1 MSVSKTI
8 TTISLAGL
16 LAAGGTTAAFADETP
31 APAAETPA
39 AATDTATATPEPSP
53 APATEENNTPAPEQP
68 NNPAPPT
75 KEQNTENGVSTID
88 IKNGVGTSSVGAE
101 FKVEFNSGDNPNV
114 TITNISQAHSKYT
127 WLAQMDVIP
136 EGYNLGAPSQGEIAS
151 GQALIDAKVVTPQM
165 VHPDGLYWYIGSL
178 TPGQDA
184 TLALTKA
191 PAPAETPAPTP
202 EPDKKAEPTP
212 EPDKKAEVT
221 PEAPKEETP
230 AEQPAAPADGT
241 PAQGDT
247 QPATGD
253 NTNEQE
259 GTGSAENQGEGRPG
273 APAADTPADGENVT
287 VENTGATTPA
297 QEGEPVTTEYVSADG
312 VSTPVG
318 AGPSTPYNGKG
329 QNVSSVKPNTSSTVK
344 GQRLKTGEAGVA
356 AATTNTNA
364 LAASGGILGG
374 LAAAVAAVGAVLFRR
389 RRS

>member
-31 APAAETPA
+31 APAAETATQSPDPA
-39 AATDTATATPEPSP
+39 AAPEPSP
-53 APATEENNTPAPEQP
+53 TPATEEKTPAPEQP
-68 NNPAPPT
+68 QAPAPAT

-101 FKVEFNSGDNPNV
+101 FKVEFNGGDNANV
-114 TITNISQAHSKYT
+114 AITNISPAHSKYT

-136 EGYNLGAPSQGEIAS
+136 EGYNLGSPSQGEIAS

-178 TPGQDA
+178 TPGQSA
-184 TLALTKA
+184 TLSLTKD
-191 PAPAETPAPTP
+191 PAPATETPAPTP
-202 EPDKKAEPTP
+202 EPDKKAEETP
-212 EPDKKAEVT
+212 APDQKAEVT
-221 PEAPKEETP
+221 PEAPKDGTP
-230 AEQPAAPADGT
+230 AEQPQAPADGT

-247 QPATGD
+247 QPAND
-253 NTNEQE
+253 NASGEPQVTDAA
-259 GTGSAENQGEGRPG
+259 GNQGGEQ
-273 APAADTPADGENVT
+273 PAAEASETTADGENVT

-297 QEGEPVTTEYVSADG
+297 QEGEVTSTEHISADG

-318 AGPSTPYNGKG
+318 ANPSTLYNGKG
-329 QNVSSVKPNTSSTVK
+329 QNVSTVKANTSSAVK
-344 GQRLKTGEAGVA
+344 GQRLKTGDAGVA

-364 LAASGGILGG
+364 LATGGGILGG
-374 LAAAVAAVGAVLFRR
+374 LAAAVAAVGAALFRR
-389 RRS
+389 QRS

>member
-178 TPGQDA
+178 TPGQSA
-184 TLALTKA
+184 TLSLTKT
-191 PAPAETPAPTP
+191 PAPAP
-202 EPDKKAEPTP
+202 EPDKKAEETP
-212 EPDKKAEVT
+212 APDQKAEVT
-221 PEAPKEETP
+221 PEAPKDKTP
-230 AEQPAAPADGT
+230 AEQPQAPAADT

-247 QPATGD
+247 QPADNNTTGGQPV
-253 NTNEQE
+253 TET
-259 GTGSAENQGEGRPG
+259 TGNQGGEQ
-273 APAADTPADGENVT
+273 PAGEASETTADGENVT
-287 VENTGATTPA
+287 VENTGATTPT
-297 QEGEPVTTEYVSADG
+297 QEGEVTTTEHISADG

-318 AGPSTPYNGKG
+318 ANPSTPYNGKG
-329 QNVSSVKPNTSSTVK
+329 QNASTVKANTSSTVK
-344 GQRLKTGEAGVA
+344 GQRLKTGDAGVA

-364 LAASGGILGG
+364 LATGGGILGG
-374 LAAAVAAVGAVLFRR
+374 LVAAVAAVGATLFRR
-389 RRS
+389 QRS